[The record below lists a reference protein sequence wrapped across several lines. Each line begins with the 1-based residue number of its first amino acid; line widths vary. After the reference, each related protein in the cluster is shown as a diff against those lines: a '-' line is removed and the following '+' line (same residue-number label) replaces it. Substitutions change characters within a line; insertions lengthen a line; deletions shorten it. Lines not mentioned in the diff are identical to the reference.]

1 MTKTSSSFV
10 CERFANLLL
19 KIENNQFRVM
29 HPVFSFSVFKVK
41 IRVTTAKML
50 CMHDTLH
57 EEDV

>member
-1 MTKTSSSFV
+1 MTKTSTSFV

-19 KIENNQFRVM
+19 KIENNQFRVL
-29 HPVFSFSVFKVK
+29 HPVFSFCVFTVK

-50 CMHDTLH
+50 CMHDTPH